1 LNNTSD
7 SHQSIINN
15 QLLEESLGACLQMIV
30 NREDEEKEE
39 RDEETQSP
47 NFDEEEF
54 ISREPPKWNWSTGAC
69 NSNDN
74 EQKEKGK
81 ERKRLIL
88 PGEKKKIKKLH
99 MSRLREE
106 RAEKKM
112 MKKANDNNSIN
123 NNNLYDLWIN
133 GAREAMEQ
141 LASSTTYDNDDD
153 AIESVEDDASDE
165 FDEGDASDD
174 TFLIFSN
181 VSPRYEK
188 LLRALAFRYKLNI
201 DIGQKRSV
209 IISRNLFSSVPSPTS
224 EAFLEILDICAPT
237 MTREEYLNDPER
249 LAKVRKTVMT
259 NEKNDEKQQRKS
271 KNSSMM
277 PSKRPIP
284 RKPKD
289 NCLPLS
295 TPVDFVTSGS
305 ISGSK
310 KEGSD
315 DAIHSTRDK
324 QLDEARFGT
333 FTKHNVDIS
342 MKLMEKMG
350 FEKGKG
356 LGPKEDGIKTPI
368 DVQVR
373 KKHLGLGSSNR

>member
-1 LNNTSD
+1 MNNTSD
-7 SHQSIINN
+7 SHQSIINY

-112 MKKANDNNSIN
+112 MKKADNNSIN

-188 LLRALAFRYKLNI
+188 LLRALAFRYKLNS

>member
-1 LNNTSD
+1 MNNTSD
-7 SHQSIINN
+7 SHQSIINY

-112 MKKANDNNSIN
+112 MKKADNNSIN

>member
-1 LNNTSD
+1 M
-7 SHQSIINN
+7 
-15 QLLEESLGACLQMIV
+15 QMIV

-112 MKKANDNNSIN
+112 MKKADNNSIN

-188 LLRALAFRYKLNI
+188 LLRALAFRYKLNS